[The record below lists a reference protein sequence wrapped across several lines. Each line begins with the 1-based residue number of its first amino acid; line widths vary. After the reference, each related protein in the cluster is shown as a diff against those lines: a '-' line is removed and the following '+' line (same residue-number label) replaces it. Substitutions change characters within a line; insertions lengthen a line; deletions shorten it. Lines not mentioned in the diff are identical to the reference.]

1 MILQES
7 IFITA
12 ISGYLGLILG
22 VLVLENIG
30 LNLEE
35 YFIKNPFIDSMT
47 AFSATVILIIFGAI
61 AGYIPAK
68 RASSIKPIIALR
80 DE

>member
-1 MILQES
+1 MDK
-7 IFITA
+7 
-12 ISGYLGLILG
+12 
-22 VLVLENIG
+22 
-30 LNLEE
+30 
-35 YFIKNPFIDSMT
+35 YFIKKPFIEISTDLI
-47 AFSATVILIIFGAI
+47 ATVVLIIFGAI